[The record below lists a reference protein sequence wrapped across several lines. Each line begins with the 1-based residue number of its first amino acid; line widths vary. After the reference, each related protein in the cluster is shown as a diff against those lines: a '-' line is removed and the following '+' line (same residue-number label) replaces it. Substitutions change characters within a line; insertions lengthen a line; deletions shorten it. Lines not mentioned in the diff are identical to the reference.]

1 MKGNGRMR
9 ALVQRVK
16 EARVEVDGRVVGR
29 CGPGLLI
36 LLGVRVTDTEAE
48 MRWVADKC
56 LNLRI
61 FEDADGK
68 FNHSLLETKGE
79 VLIVSQFTLYG
90 DAARG
95 RRPSFTDAAPPAT
108 AEPLYEKFAAT
119 LRAAGVTAATGIFG
133 AAMEVYLQ
141 NSGPVTILVEKEA
154 GGKD

>member
-1 MKGNGRMR
+1 MR

-16 EARVEVDGRVVGR
+16 GARVEVDGRVVGQT
-29 CGPGLLI
+29 GPGLLI

-61 FEDADGK
+61 FEDAGGK

-79 VLIVSQFTLYG
+79 ILVVSQFTLYG
-90 DAARG
+90 DASRG

-108 AEPLYEKFAAT
+108 AEPLYEKFAET
-119 LRAAGVTAATGIFG
+119 LRAASVTVATGVFG
-133 AAMEVYLQ
+133 AMMEVYLQ
-141 NSGPVTILVEKEA
+141 NSGPVTVLVEKEA
-154 GGKD
+154 GTPG